1 MDNIIQEFV
10 RIRNLGFI
18 KSNRSNHTG
27 IGKTFEDNLGVKEN
41 NIKDSDFDGFE
52 VKSQRFLS
60 GSKIT
65 LFTKSPSEP
74 KHANS
79 YLRDNYGKNDRTYPE
94 LRALHT
100 SFYPNRYNSY
110 LKKFAFKLEIQ
121 KNRDIIVLIKDIDS
135 DVIIDRTIKYKY
147 EDIQSSTK
155 KLDKLFVVTAE
166 SKNIDGVEYFHYTK
180 ANIFIDF
187 KLDKF
192 YELLESGDIQFD
204 IRIGTYKTGTNF
216 GKVHDHGSGFRIH
229 RTKVALLFEHVIEI
243 D

>member
-27 IGKTFEDNLGVKEN
+27 IGKTFEDYLGVKEN

-52 VKSQRFLS
+52 VKSQRFLA

-65 LFTKSPSEP
+65 LFTKSPTEP
-74 KHANS
+74 KQANS
-79 YLRDNYGKNDRTYPE
+79 YLRDNYGKNDRTFPE
-94 LRALHT
+94 LKALHT
-100 SFYPNRYNSY
+100 SFYSNRFNTY
-110 LKKFAFKLEIQ
+110 LGKFAFKLEIQ
-121 KNRDIIVLIKDIDS
+121 KNRDIMILIKEIESDSVIDKS
-135 DVIIDRTIKYKY
+135 IIYKY
-147 EDIQSSTK
+147 EDIQASIR
-155 KLDKLFVVTAE
+155 KLEKLFVVTAE
-166 SKNIDGVEYFHYTK
+166 SKVVDEVEYFHYTK
-180 ANIFIDF
+180 AKVFLEF

-204 IRIGTYKTGTNF
+204 IRIGSYKTGTNF
-216 GKVHDHGSGFRIH
+216 GKAHDHGSGFRIH
-229 RTKVALLFEHVIEI
+229 RAKLDLLFENILEI